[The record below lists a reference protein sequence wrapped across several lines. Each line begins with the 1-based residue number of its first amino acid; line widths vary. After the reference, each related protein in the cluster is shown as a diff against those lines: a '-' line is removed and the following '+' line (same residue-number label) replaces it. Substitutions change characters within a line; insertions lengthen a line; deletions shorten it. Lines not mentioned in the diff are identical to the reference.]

1 MEERFLRVVNVT
13 VNVSMTV
20 ISSVGGGSNRTTA
33 PLRKGFS
40 VPATLLDTSSAIM
53 LL

>member
-13 VNVSMTV
+13 VNVSMAV
-20 ISSVGGGSNRTTA
+20 IGNVGGGSNRTTA
-33 PLRKGFS
+33 SLRKGVS